1 MCGVGKLGHEQ
12 SCEWRVGGG
21 GGGDFA
27 GLNGDRSGYSFNAEN
42 VSNFM
47 WLLGFGNGYY
57 RRTPAG
63 GGGGGH
69 SQHDWLRRPFKK
81 KHIARVCRGSTHPK
95 FWKVCNITTGEGEL
109 VRDTGIRH
117 PSPNLNPVPS
127 FSCHDDVK
135 LIWNFDS
142 KILDISCMK

>member
-1 MCGVGKLGHEQ
+1 MA
-12 SCEWRVGGG
+12 GGRG

-57 RRTPAG
+57 RPRG
-63 GGGGGH
+63 GGGGGGVTLH
-69 SQHDWLRRPFKK
+69 MTSYAPVSGGVR
-81 KHIARVCRGSTHPK
+81 THPK
-95 FWKVCNITTGEGEL
+95 F
-109 VRDTGIRH
+109 RF
-117 PSPNLNPVPS
+117 PNLNPVPS

-142 KILDISCMK
+142 KILDISWMK